1 MPKYPDK
8 FAISSLDLKK
18 EVRNEVKD
26 LTVLAD
32 SDNTL
37 TICYISNVFPS
48 WTLFLSQY
56 RIHTKPFLHLINVCV
71 T

>member
-48 WTLFLSQY
+48 WTLFPLS
-56 RIHTKPFLHLINVCV
+56 I
-71 T
+71 

>member
-8 FAISSLDLKK
+8 FAISSPDLKK

-26 LTVLAD
+26 LTALAD

-48 WTLFLSQY
+48 WTLFPLS
-56 RIHTKPFLHLINVCV
+56 I
-71 T
+71 